1 LRVWDTTNG
10 DELLALPGHED
21 WIWTAAWSP
30 DGERFVSASED
41 GSAKVWDGES
51 GDLLLTFG
59 EHSPVSAS
67 WAPDGDRIV
76 TASLDGSAKIW
87 DAETGEVLNDLFP
100 EDFTS
105 GVSTAAWS
113 PDGTRI
119 ATFSQDSVGRIWDAD
134 SGEQIL
140 TFNTVSGEPKAF
152 WSPSGD
158 HIVTGGLNGVQVWDA
173 NTGNQLLSLSDSFAY
188 SKWSPDGTRIALGD
202 NVGPLEVFPIW
213 RSLEEL
219 VDRAKDCCII
229 GELTVE
235 ERAEF
240 GLPAQ

>member
-140 TFNTVSGEPKAF
+140 TSNTVSGEPKAF

-219 VDRAKDCCII
+219 VDLAKDCCVI
-229 GELTVE
+229 GALTAE